1 MSTVFALQ
9 KRGGREGDGELLWGR
24 GAASALILKG

>member
-9 KRGGREGDGELLWGR
+9 KRGGREGDGELLN
-24 GAASALILKG
+24 GAAGPPRLDLKG